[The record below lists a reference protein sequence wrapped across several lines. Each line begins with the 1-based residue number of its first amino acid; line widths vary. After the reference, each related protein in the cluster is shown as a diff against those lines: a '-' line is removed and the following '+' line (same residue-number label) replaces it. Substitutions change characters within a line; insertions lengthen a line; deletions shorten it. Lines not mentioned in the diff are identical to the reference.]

1 MARITIGMPVYQ
13 AERFLEEAVRSHLA
27 QTFGD
32 FEIRISDNGST
43 DRTESIALRLAAEDS
58 RVRYERHPINRG
70 AIWNLNH
77 VAAGATGDFFKW
89 SAHDDR
95 LEPTFL
101 ERCVERLDADPNIAL
116 CFSRVRRIDAHGQEI
131 PERLLTDGERDG
143 EGTGIGT
150 SPSVTRR
157 FRDVLLG
164 GSWGIRSNGLIRVPF
179 LARTPP
185 LLPMFGS
192 EKILVAELMLRGTYH
207 EIDAPLFCQRIHAAQ
222 SSSLES
228 AAEQQ
233 RFCDPRR
240 QRPPRVPHL
249 TFVRAYGRAIARAP
263 IGVSDR
269 VRCFGWLSRYVFRP
283 EMWFDRLTRGLRGKP
298 LGGGSRALLQRLADS
313 DSPATAG
320 GGSGIAGDSP
330 PPRRP
335 IIVDSDA
342 ASNAAAGSGASVH
355 GNGR

>member
-43 DRTESIALRLAAEDS
+43 DRTESIARRLAAEDS
-58 RVRYERHPINRG
+58 RVRYERHETNRG

-77 VAAGATGDFFKW
+77 VAAGASGDFFKW

-131 PERLLTDGERDG
+131 PDRLLTDGERDG

-179 LARTPP
+179 LARTMP

-233 RFCDPRR
+233 RFCDPRK

-249 TFVRAYGRAIARAP
+249 TFVRAYGRAISRAP
-263 IGVSDR
+263 IGAGDR
-269 VRCFGWLSRYVFRP
+269 LRCYGWLSRYVLRP

-313 DSPATAG
+313 DPVATDDGATDIAGPSNPNRRHVAVGSDVASSGTAASGSPVH
-320 GGSGIAGDSP
+320 GSG
-330 PPRRP
+330 R
-335 IIVDSDA
+335 
-342 ASNAAAGSGASVH
+342 
-355 GNGR
+355 